1 MLRKRHNGNGRLL
14 LLTRFTNIF
23 LQKFNL
29 NQKPMTIEDSDSDD
43 ERDLKRM
50 IEIGRK
56 QRADEMAAKN
66 AAEKEE

>member
-56 QRADEMAAKN
+56 QRAAEMAAKN

>member
-1 MLRKRHNGNGRLL
+1 MA
-14 LLTRFTNIF
+14 
-23 LQKFNL
+23 
-29 NQKPMTIEDSDSDD
+29 IEDSDSDD

-56 QRADEMAAKN
+56 QRAAEMAAKN